1 MEWSTSF
8 RVGSGFLADS
18 YLHSD
23 PPSAAELESVRRHVA
38 GVFEGLEPPRPTA
51 AYAVGGSA
59 TSLRRLIGAVLD
71 HETLGRGIRVL
82 SEAPAD
88 EVARRFELH
97 PERVRVL
104 PAGMLLLDAAST
116 LFEAPLQIAGGGLRE
131 GVILER
137 MGDYEG

>member
-1 MEWSTSF
+1 V
-8 RVGSGFLADS
+8 R
-18 YLHSD
+18 SD
-23 PPSAAELESVRRHVA
+23 PPAASELDSIRSHVA
-38 GVFEGLEPPRPTA
+38 GVFEGLEPPAATA

-82 SEAPAD
+82 SEEPAVD
-88 EVARRFELH
+88 VARRFELH

-116 LFEAPLQIAGGGLRE
+116 LLGVPLRIAGGGLRE

-137 MGDYEG
+137 MGESMG